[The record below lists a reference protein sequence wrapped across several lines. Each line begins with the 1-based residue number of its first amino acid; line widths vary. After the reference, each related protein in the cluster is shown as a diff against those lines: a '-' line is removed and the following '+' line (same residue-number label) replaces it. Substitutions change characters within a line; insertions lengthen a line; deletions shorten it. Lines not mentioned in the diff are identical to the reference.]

1 MSKKNKEQIE
11 KAKSTIDFETGLSLQ
26 QIQAAKLMAQGYTQ
40 GRAAKAVGV
49 HHNTVNNWFRKSGQ
63 FQRIVDTYKVDD
75 MECLTMPIEELTVD
89 ELDDRLVK
97 LVGQSILAF
106 EGVLKARKSSDM
118 AKVQAGKFVFS
129 TLYWR
134 LTQSSQIAPK
144 QLDDLRSALK
154 IVTSKS

>member
-1 MSKKNKEQIE
+1 
-11 KAKSTIDFETGLSLQ
+11 
-26 QIQAAKLMAQGYTQ
+26 
-40 GRAAKAVGV
+40 
-49 HHNTVNNWFRKSGQ
+49 
-63 FQRIVDTYKVDD
+63 
-75 MECLTMPIEELTVD
+75 MPIEELTVE

-97 LVGQSILAF
+97 LVGPSILAF